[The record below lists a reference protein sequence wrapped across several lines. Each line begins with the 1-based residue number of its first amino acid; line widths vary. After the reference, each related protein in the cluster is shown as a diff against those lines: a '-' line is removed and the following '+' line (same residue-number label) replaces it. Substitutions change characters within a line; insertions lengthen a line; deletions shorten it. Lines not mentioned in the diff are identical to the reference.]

1 MVVVM
6 RFFRWV
12 WQKITS
18 WVLFWK
24 QKTKSTMLEH
34 PDSKKNALK
43 LEKFPNVDET
53 LKLVESLKEAKVSK
67 MEVLPMVADP
77 CTLAK
82 TTDGAKVELDR
93 GGRGRS
99 RSLLQL
105 PFTAVKSVSTIVV
118 SALQSGWQMCSWK
131 SSVSSTSVP
140 SQVRTGSPLQSP
152 EAEMLREVYLVL
164 WAIRKQLRQL
174 ARRQEKCRQRHICA
188 HTCPQ
193 PDPVQG
199 PKQNAQSPL

>member
-12 WQKITS
+12 WQKITC

-53 LKLVESLKEAKVSK
+53 LKLVESLKEAKASK
-67 MEVLPMVADP
+67 MEAPPMVAGP
-77 CTLAK
+77 CALAE
-82 TTDGAKVELDR
+82 TTDGVKVKPDH
-93 GGRGRS
+93 GR

-105 PFTAVKSVSTIVV
+105 PFMAVKSVSTIMV

-140 SQVRTGSPLQSP
+140 SQMRTGSPLQSP

-174 ARRQEKCRQRHICA
+174 ARRQERCRRRPICA
-188 HTCPQ
+188 HTCHQ

>member
-1 MVVVM
+1 MVAVM

-12 WQKITS
+12 WRKITY

-24 QKTKSTMLEH
+24 HKAKPTKLEH
-34 PDSKKNALK
+34 PDTKKNALK
-43 LEKFPNVDET
+43 VEMAPDMDEI
-53 LKLVESLKEAKVSK
+53 LKLVEPPKEAKVSK
-67 MEVLPMVADP
+67 MEVSPSVADP
-77 CTLAK
+77 CALAK
-82 TTDGAKVELDR
+82 KTDGAKVELDR
-93 GGRGRS
+93 GGR
-99 RSLLQL
+99 SLLQL
-105 PFTAVKSVSTIVV
+105 PLLAVKSVSTIMV

-140 SQVRTGSPLQSP
+140 SQMRTGSPLQSP

-174 ARRQEKCRQRHICA
+174 ARRQERCRRRHICA

-193 PDPVQG
+193 PDPAQD
-199 PKQNAQSPL
+199 PKQAAQSPL